1 MSSLAVPAVPRSA
14 VPLLILAAAA
24 WGIGTVISKRAVAE
38 IPPLTLLPIQLAASV
53 VVLAVLLRWRGM
65 ALRDPSVPKGLGRL
79 GLLNPGLA
87 YALSL
92 IGLVHITAS
101 LSVLIWALEPILILA
116 LAAWFLHERVG
127 RSFVGLSTLAIGGV
141 LLVIYAPGSA
151 GSPLG
156 IGLTVAG
163 VVLCAVYTVVARR
176 WLTPV
181 ESTAPV
187 VLAQQGWALVLAIGL
202 FGASGLAGSPTW
214 HGDVSAL
221 GWASA
226 VGSGVVYYSLAY
238 WFYLSGLRRVRA
250 STAAA
255 AFYLIP
261 VFGIG
266 GGFVLLGER
275 FDPVQWL
282 GAAVAVAAVL
292 ILLRRTA

>member
-1 MSSLAVPAVPRSA
+1 MSSRAVPAATRSA

-24 WGIGTVISKRAVAE
+24 WGVGTVISKRAVTE

-53 VVLAVLLRWRGM
+53 LVLAALMRWRGM
-65 ALRDPSVPKGLGRL
+65 TLRDPSVPRGLGRL

-127 RSFVGLSTLAIGGV
+127 RSFVALSTLAIGGV

-163 VVLCAVYTVVARR
+163 VASCAVYTVVARR

-181 ESTAPV
+181 DSTAPV
-187 VLAQQGWALVLAIGL
+187 VLVQQGWALLLAIGL
-202 FGASGLAGSPTW
+202 FAASRLAGAPTW
-214 HGDVSAL
+214 HGDVSML

-255 AFYLIP
+255 AFYLVP

-266 GGFVLLGER
+266 GGSLLLGER
-275 FDPVQWL
+275 FDAIQWI
-282 GAAVAVAAVL
+282 GAAIAVVAVL